1 MEGRKRKSERRL
13 NNILVGTARIAHP
26 HPTQDCAGMEPGCG
40 KGGEGRG
47 SGTTNLLCAPGREAG
62 VVLGG
67 GTVGGA
73 YKRVSGMWGKW
84 RLVVLDGDGK
94 YFVLLVLSGV
104 GVC

>member
-67 GTVGGA
+67 GDGWGSIQACQWDVGKVAPGG
-73 YKRVSGMWGKW
+73 S
-84 RLVVLDGDGK
+84 
-94 YFVLLVLSGV
+94 
-104 GVC
+104 